1 MVRNILQC
9 NRRSR
14 PTFRFRAMA
23 TLHSNMQ
30 TVSTMT
36 TDSPRKR
43 AFSLPLAK
51 KICLASLDL
60 STLPGLASLA
70 LAAGPR
76 KCAYCYSLRG
86 NIAFAQWRD
95 VIVRNAIPSKLGHY
109 RFHAMARLKCRVMLF
124 QLKLGMITR
133 YHHHQSYTQTP
144 PTSERV
150 GLHTGRYYGEIFGKR
165 LSLKY
170 LSIHKGEQ
178 HG

>member
-51 KICLASLDL
+51 KICLASLDE
-60 STLPGLASLA
+60 
-70 LAAGPR
+70 
-76 KCAYCYSLRG
+76 
-86 NIAFAQWRD
+86 N
-95 VIVRNAIPSKLGHY
+95 VRNAIPSKLGHY
-109 RFHAMARLKCRVMLF
+109 RFRAMARLKCRVMLF

-133 YHHHQSYTQTP
+133 YHHHLSYTQTP
-144 PTSERV
+144 PTYERV
-150 GLHTGRYYGEIFGKR
+150 GRHTGRYYGEIFGKR
-165 LSLKY
+165 LSLIY

-178 HG
+178 RG